1 MVTSL
6 AHINITVT
14 KSLIGWRIKM
24 CFKQEGEFTSVVASS
39 FNFHQAIIIPRL
51 CCPLWVNC
59 YRSLVKKKIT
69 DSDKADIIFVH
80 SVKSQG
86 LSDAI

>member
-51 CCPLWVNC
+51 
-59 YRSLVKKKIT
+59 
-69 DSDKADIIFVH
+69 
-80 SVKSQG
+80 
-86 LSDAI
+86 